1 MIRALIGVL
10 IAALAAAFI
19 RGLIG
24 MITKEVGQMMNQE
37 SGPETKQ
44 NPQASPTQG
53 TPLRKCRVCETYS
66 PADRMLEGNY
76 CSAACKE
83 KAHAA

>member
-24 MITKEVGQMMNQE
+24 MITKEVGQMMKQE
-37 SGPETKQ
+37 TEPETKQ
-44 NPQASPTQG
+44 SAKASPSQG
-53 TPLRKCRVCETYS
+53 APLRKCKVCETYS
-66 PADRMLEGNY
+66 PADGMLEGNY
-76 CSAACKE
+76 CSAACKD